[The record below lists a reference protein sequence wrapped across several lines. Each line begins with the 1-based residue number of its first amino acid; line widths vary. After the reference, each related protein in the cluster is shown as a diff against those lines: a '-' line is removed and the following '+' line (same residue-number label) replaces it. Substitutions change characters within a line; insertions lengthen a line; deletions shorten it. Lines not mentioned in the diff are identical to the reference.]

1 MKFVSGVDF
10 RVNSL
15 SMFESLK
22 KVFARAEPKSQAKA
36 SGLAQWASGRGYVY
50 SELGDQKG
58 FSLVGKTRGKPWRLE
73 LGRASRAYIKGPEL
87 RARAEL
93 GLNEDISILVMN
105 RPLKE
110 ALEARAYE
118 IYTDSLQT
126 TADPNLPEEL
136 RWLSMYP
143 EFGWDGPP
151 GGFWTRYSVLA
162 ERKEQG
168 QGWLQ
173 PQLVE
178 MLLNWPDP
186 APDAQIPFTLM
197 ILRGKAYLRMQYEA
211 TGSAVLEH
219 VVDIFELACELGL
232 TSIPEDE
239 EDAA

>member
-1 MKFVSGVDF
+1 MDWKFII
-10 RVNSL
+10 
-15 SMFESLK
+15 
-22 KVFARAEPKSQAKA
+22 
-36 SGLAQWASGRGYVY
+36 
-50 SELGDQKG
+50 
-58 FSLVGKTRGKPWRLE
+58 FSLVKIAVVVGVVQGIV
-73 LGRASRAYIKGPEL
+73 A
-87 RARAEL
+87 
-93 GLNEDISILVMN
+93 
-105 RPLKE
+105 
-110 ALEARAYE
+110 
-118 IYTDSLQT
+118 
-126 TADPNLPEEL
+126 
-136 RWLSMYP
+136 
-143 EFGWDGPP
+143 
-151 GGFWTRYSVLA
+151 YSVLA